1 MASVVVI
8 SGYIEIPDHPRGT
21 ADYRALGL
29 QLEQAVHEVGVPMVV
44 ADQETVEDTWLAR
57 YLHKPA
63 NITHSI
69 ADNPE
74 KNTLAYHQVQYQKFA
89 WIARAAEVEPA
100 EVIVWI
106 DYGIF
111 SCAKDL
117 NDPITAAVIQK
128 YLARAGDYGSAVTLP
143 GCWSRQQEV
152 DPKFPC
158 WRFCGGLMAV
168 PKPLVRPFTRGAMA
182 TAIRHIE
189 TTQTVD
195 WEVNCLARFE
205 QTGLVPMAWYEADHG
220 PEMFR
225 NAP

>member
-29 QLEQAVHEVGVPMVV
+29 QLEQAVHDVGVPMVV
-44 ADQETVEDTWLAR
+44 ADQEKVEDTWLAR

-74 KNTLAYHQVQYQKFA
+74 KNTLAYHCVQHQKFQ
-89 WIARAAEVEPA
+89 WIATASQAEPDA
-100 EVIVWI
+100 TVIVWI
-106 DYGIF
+106 DYGIMG
-111 SCAKDL
+111 AI
-117 NDPITAAVIQK
+117 PGVTAAVIQK
-128 YLARAGDYGSAVTLP
+128 YLERAGDYGAAVTLP
-143 GCWSRQQEV
+143 GCWAKPKDV

-168 PKPLVRPFTRGAMA
+168 PKPLVRPFTQGAMG
-182 TAIRHIE
+182 TAVRHIQQ
-189 TTQTVD
+189 TQNVD
-195 WEVNCLARFE
+195 WEVNTVARFE
-205 QTGLVPMAWYEADHG
+205 QTGLVPMAWYKADHN
-220 PEMFR
+220 ETMFTA
-225 NAP
+225 AP